1 MSNFEQLLSRLDKV
15 KGRNG
20 SYTACCPAHSDGSPS
35 LAVRLADDG
44 RVLLHCFAGCDID
57 EVLGAIGM
65 EMSDL
70 FPETDRHDPSK
81 PSKPVKPAF
90 YATDLLRII
99 AFEAVVVSIA
109 AYDMSRGKQLGEK
122 DMERMKVAF
131 ERIQEATQYAGV

>member
-70 FPETDRHDPSK
+70 FPETDRYDHSK

-109 AYDMSRGKQLGEK
+109 DYDMSRGKQLGEK